1 MQGRASAPLRSHLEW
16 AVSSRKTAGIAPK
29 AGIERCID
37 RHGSSPEGLI
47 EILHALQHQQGWLSP
62 LSLACVARGL
72 DLPLSRVLGVASF
85 YHLFALQPPP
95 PHRVGVCLGT
105 ACFVRGAT
113 ALQQRLA
120 QRLAPGWVL
129 EQLSCIGACAQGPVL
144 LVDGQIAGAEA
155 VACLDAGA

>member
-1 MQGRASAPLRSHLEW
+1 
-16 AVSSRKTAGIAPK
+16 VCSRETAGTAPP
-29 AGIERCID
+29 AGIERCIA
-37 RHGSSPEGLI
+37 RHGRSPDELI

-62 LSLACVARGL
+62 QTLACVARGL
-72 DLPLSRVLGVASF
+72 GLPLSRVLGVATF

-105 ACFVRGAT
+105 ACFVRGAS

-120 QRLAPGWVL
+120 RRLAPGWVL

-144 LVDGQIAGAEA
+144 LVDGQIAAPEA
-155 VACLDAGA
+155 VACSDEVS